1 MVRFSKQNSEKQIWA
16 EEILNQRGVSILLI
30 TTRVKNPVSH
40 ISCVF
45 FITLCSPDGILSPH
59 MSCSA
64 SVINKGA
71 GRELSTKEV
80 ILTSSGEVDR
90 YHHSYILLIHC
101 HCDLCMWLYFKPRFP
116 GGTNGKEPGCQCR
129 RGKRWGFDPLAG
141 KILWRRA
148 WQPTPV
154 FLPGKCHGRRSLAG
168 YSPQGC
174 KEWGM
179 TEVNQHAC
187 HAVWMKRNKLK
198 KKFF

>member
-1 MVRFSKQNSEKQIWA
+1 M
-16 EEILNQRGVSILLI
+16 SILLI

-129 RGKRWGFDPLAG
+129 RGKRHPWLG
-141 KILWRRA
+141 KMPWRRA

-154 FLPGKCHGRRSLAG
+154 FLPGKSSQRLKRLSMHVQGAPGLRDTGFGRQVAS
-168 YSPQGC
+168 
-174 KEWGM
+174 
-179 TEVNQHAC
+179 
-187 HAVWMKRNKLK
+187 
-198 KKFF
+198 